1 MRLPPRARSAP
12 ASEPGGW
19 DAGPRSQS
27 ATAWT
32 RWKEGVEGW
41 GEMLWRRGSQLPLS
55 APDSG
60 GDMNLDLRTPKE
72 DWMETGY
79 LHLQPS
85 VPRPEWEGRGVGGTC
100 FSSKGSVL
108 GRRVL
113 SLPFSTFPLSSSL
126 LPLYLPLPLPPPASA
141 SSPSPTEDSP
151 LRAGGEKR
159 KL

>member
-1 MRLPPRARSAP
+1 
-12 ASEPGGW
+12 
-19 DAGPRSQS
+19 
-27 ATAWT
+27 
-32 RWKEGVEGW
+32 
-41 GEMLWRRGSQLPLS
+41 
-55 APDSG
+55 
-60 GDMNLDLRTPKE
+60 MNLDLRTPKE

-113 SLPFSTFPLSSSL
+113 SLPFSTVPLSSSL

>member
-1 MRLPPRARSAP
+1 MRCS
-12 ASEPGGW
+12 G
-19 DAGPRSQS
+19 
-27 ATAWT
+27 
-32 RWKEGVEGW
+32 
-41 GEMLWRRGSQLPLS
+41 RRGSQLPLS

-60 GDMNLDLRTPKE
+60 GDVNLDLRTPKE
-72 DWMETGY
+72 DWVETGY

-108 GRRVL
+108 GGVSSVSL
-113 SLPFSTFPLSSSL
+113 SRPSPHPAVFSPFTSRS
-126 LPLYLPLPLPPPASA
+126 PPPSASA

-159 KL
+159 RL